1 MARAIKPQNH
11 VSIPATNFH
20 TFPDTGTLNLA
31 GLGGGTAVASSDFTR
46 GSNQT
51 LKVTTAAGVN
61 AEVRKTAAYDIR
73 NRKMGIWVYVPDYTQ
88 WSNFLLY
95 VGSSGF
101 AAFSNWTYS
110 FAAADK
116 QYNGWHFIDTQPD
129 NWTGGTPTDFTIAQQ
144 DFKIRCTPQASTVAV
159 CYLDSIEVGQWNR
172 PKLLLTYDDGYSAS
186 WTDAFGIQYANG
198 LGLKANLAI
207 TAAQID
213 ANATWLSSAQLAA
226 AYAAG
231 NDLVTHGEHGASGV
245 ATNGAN
251 AVLDGILFNRNFLET
266 RGYTR
271 GSRFYVYPNGFYQLS
286 AGDQWIL
293 NQLKI
298 AGMLAARGTVTP
310 VTMQP
315 KVGSQNL
322 YQLPIIGMQAAD
334 APATVIA
341 SIDLLIRRGQT
352 SFLMFHEIVAAG
364 AATTQVNSADHKT
377 VMDAIALRVRQGLLD
392 VPTCSAWWTSL
403 NYGSALAA

>member
-1 MARAIKPQNH
+1 MARSALPRDH
-11 VSIPATNFH
+11 VTAAPAALH
-20 TFPDTGTLNLA
+20 TFPNTASLNLT
-31 GLGGGTAVASSDFTR
+31 GLGGGTAIASSEYTR

-61 AEVRKTAAYDIR
+61 AEVRKTAAYYMP
-73 NRKMGIWVYVPDYTQ
+73 NKKMGIWVYVPDYTQ
-88 WSNFLLY
+88 WSSFLLY
-95 VGSSGF
+95 VGSAGF
-101 AAFSNWTYS
+101 AAFSNFTYS

-116 QYNGWHFIDTQPD
+116 QYNGWHYIDAQPD
-129 NWTGGTPTDFTIAQQ
+129 NWTGGTPTDFTITQQ
-144 DFKIRCTPQASTVAV
+144 DWKIRCTPQASTVAT
-159 CYLDSIEVGQWNR
+159 CYFDLVEYGQWNR

-364 AATTQVNSADHKT
+364 ATSTQVNSADHKT
-377 VMDAIALRVRQGLLD
+377 VIDGIIGRVRQGLLD
-392 VPTCSAWWTSL
+392 VPTCSQWLASL
-403 NYGSALAA
+403 YGGRSFS